1 MGREAIGH
9 ADFVVLEGI
18 LGALTNGDGAGS
30 ALIVVLRD
38 NDAIVVL
45 CIGCESTELGI
56 GGLGVGGLGV
66 SKPGVVRIARSDVL
80 LVLLDLAA
88 DSQCL
93 KRDALWE
100 CHGLR
105 RDGQLA
111 L

>member
-38 NDAIVVL
+38 DDAIVVL
-45 CIGCESTELGI
+45 CESTELGI
-56 GGLGVGGLGV
+56 GVLSVGGLGV